1 MVMLKFQSTSNFFK
15 MGEKIMS
22 ASYDKF
28 QPSQELTD
36 LLKRSGS
43 AEKIQSL
50 EANAQFAK
58 ALELPLRQGVL
69 NGDILDGIFEPIRL
83 SESATPEFPLDFLAP
98 GTEKD
103 FVAYTIPNH
112 GYIPERHI
120 EGDYVMVPTYDIGAS
135 IDYLLKYARDARW
148 DVVGRAMEVMEAQ
161 FVKKMNDDGWHTLL
175 AAGVDRNIV
184 VYDGDA
190 ANGQFTKRLVSL
202 MKTVM
207 RRNGGGNST
216 SNNRGMLTDLYVSP
230 EAMEDIRNWG
240 VDQVDEVTR
249 REIYTAADGSINRI
263 FGVNLHDL
271 DELGNGQEY
280 QLFYA
285 NELSGSQPSG
295 HNTEIVVG
303 LDLRKRDSF
312 VMPVRQEVQ
321 IFEDDSL
328 HRQKRAGFYGWA
340 EQGFAVLDNR
350 RVILGSL

>member
-1 MVMLKFQSTSNFFK
+1 
-15 MGEKIMS
+15 MS
-22 ASYDKF
+22 VHTKAFD
-28 QPSQELTD
+28 PTPEITEL
-36 LLKRSGS
+36 LVRSGS
-43 AEKIQSL
+43 LNKEEAL
-50 EANAQFAK
+50 AANAEFAK
-58 ALELPLRQGVL
+58 ALELPLRQAL
-69 NGDILDGIFEPIRL
+69 LSGDILNGIFEPIQL
-83 SESATPEFPLDFLAP
+83 APGATPEFPLDFLAP

-103 FVAYTIPNH
+103 FVAYTLPNH
-112 GYIPERHI
+112 GYIPERHV

-184 VYDGDA
+184 VYDSDA
-190 ANGQFTKRLVSL
+190 SAGQFTKRLVSL

-207 RRNGGGNST
+207 RRNGGGNSA

-240 VDQVDEVTR
+240 IDQLDEVTR
-249 REIYTAADGSINRI
+249 REIYVAADGTLNRV

-271 DELGNGQEY
+271 DELGEGQEY
-280 QLFYA
+280 QLFYS
-285 NELSGSQPSG
+285 NTLSGSLGPSSDV
-295 HNTEIVVG
+295 ELVVG
-303 LDLRKRDSF
+303 LDLRKSDSF
-312 VMPVRQEVQ
+312 IMPVRQPVQ
-321 IFEDDSL
+321 IFEDDTL

-350 RVILGSL
+350 RVLLGSL